1 MLYFDIS
8 EINEEKN
15 SNSALADIHG
25 FFVFRDNFIET
36 EKLVKEKDK
45 EYLYE
50 IEQAVFGKENGNSE
64 IYDWVDIVLQ
74 SETPKYVKGVTYNG
88 KTKNSRSIFP
98 VIIFTFF
105 LMIGILYTRRKVKRK
120 RERKYGA
127 AIK

>member
-8 EINEEKN
+8 EINQEKN

-50 IEQAVFGKENGNSE
+50 IEQAVLEKETGNSE

-74 SETPKYVKGVTYNG
+74 SETSKYVKEVTYNE
-88 KTKNSRSIFP
+88 KSKNSWSIFP

-105 LMIGILYTRRKVKRK
+105 FMIGILYTRRKVKRK
-120 RERKYGA
+120 KERKKIWGCH
-127 AIK
+127 

>member
-8 EINEEKN
+8 EINQEKN

-50 IEQAVFGKENGNSE
+50 IEQAVMEKETGNSE

-74 SETPKYVKGVTYNG
+74 SETSKYVKEVTYNE
-88 KTKNSRSIFP
+88 KSKNSWSIFP
-98 VIIFTFF
+98 VIIVTLF

-127 AIK
+127 AIN

>member
-8 EINEEKN
+8 EISQEKN

-25 FFVFRDNFIET
+25 FFVFRDNFIEM
-36 EKLVKEKDK
+36 EKFVKEKDK

-50 IEQAVFGKENGNSE
+50 IEQAVLGKENGNSE

-88 KTKNSRSIFP
+88 KTQNSWSIFP